1 MAERQIGYRKSS
13 LFLSAHFPV
22 VKWRSRSVANVG
34 DGDGDVNENGKK
46 EIGIHYQNNNFARAS
61 RFFAHFFVVT
71 ALLRRET
78 HPNFT
83 FFGGCERKKTTFFL
97 LFWTSIL
104 SFGIHL
110 WEKIANIW
118 RIERDGISAIKFE
131 VIRIQF
137 LVMFPYPSPSLL
149 LKLPNVLWPTT
160 PWPLPTS
167 PSTSPG
173 DSSSDCF
180 CWVSCGIPKCKFG
193 VFCFIWPK
201 TSNLPQKRLCLTLLT
216 LQIYKLE

>member
-1 MAERQIGYRKSS
+1 MHHAFLYIWLSS
-13 LFLSAHFPV
+13 LHDYDVKLIQISRFLE
-22 VKWRSRSVANVG
+22 
-34 DGDGDVNENGKK
+34 DVN
-46 EIGIHYQNNNFARAS
+46 ARKRLS
-61 RFFAHFFVVT
+61 FSSS
-71 ALLRRET
+71 
-78 HPNFT
+78 
-83 FFGGCERKKTTFFL
+83 
-97 LFWTSIL
+97 WTSIQ
-104 SFGIHL
+104 SFGIYL
-110 WEKIANIW
+110 QEKIANIW

-149 LKLPNVLWPTT
+149 LKLPNVSWPTI

-173 DSSSDCF
+173 DFSSDCF

-201 TSNLPQKRLCLTLLT
+201 TSNRP
-216 LQIYKLE
+216 